1 MGSRNITAQL
11 TKSRSCP
18 TINSTKK
25 NMKKI
30 VLLSAII
37 ASAFM
42 ANAQTA
48 GKIFVGDNQGKP
60 MQLGSDKSMN
70 TVLEATK
77 AYNAVDHDAEVA
89 LWSDEFVKTGGEKH
103 KKSMATLKS
112 VTNKP
117 MAMLPIK
124 IQGSNDEIVMVQS
137 TEERVFKN
145 GSKQNLNLFELFF
158 IDKAGKISNMQQYVN
173 IPATNEYGKTTGG
186 KYISSK
192 PGSEADGSTL
202 QFSNRGEIA
211 AIENLAKAWNSMDV
225 KAFADI
231 IANEV
236 SIEAYD
242 GTKSKLT
249 KEMLPAEFAQ
259 YKSLDWKPGLILPFK
274 LTNTDPA
281 SGILVYSSE
290 KRVLKDGTVWDKEL
304 VELFGFNLAGKID
317 SITQFSR
324 EKTKK

>member
-1 MGSRNITAQL
+1 
-11 TKSRSCP
+11 
-18 TINSTKK
+18 
-25 NMKKI
+25 MKKL
-30 VLLSAII
+30 VLLSAFV

-42 ANAQTA
+42 VNAQKA
-48 GKIFVGDNQGKP
+48 GNVFVGDNQGKP
-60 MQLGSDKSMN
+60 FQLGSDKNMK
-70 TVLEATK
+70 TILEAIK
-77 AYNAVDHDAEVA
+77 AYNAVNHDAEIA
-89 LWSDEFVKTGGEKH
+89 LWSEELIKKGGEGH
-103 KKSMATLKS
+103 KKSMETLTS

-117 MAMLPIK
+117 MAILPVK
-124 IQGSNDEIVMVQS
+124 VQGSSDEVVMVQS
-137 TEERVFKN
+137 TEERSFKN
-145 GSKQNLNLFELFF
+145 GSKQNLNLFELFY

-173 IPATNEYGKTTGG
+173 IPVTNEFGKTSGG

-192 PGSEADGSTL
+192 PGSEANGSSL
-202 QFSNRGEIA
+202 QFSNRGEVA
-211 AIENLAKAWNSMDV
+211 AIENLAKAWNAMDV

-231 IANEV
+231 IADEV

-249 KEMLPAEFAQ
+249 KVMLPAEFAQ

-290 KRVLKDGTVWDKEL
+290 KRVLKDGTVWDKDL

-317 SITQFSR
+317 SITQFAR

>member
-1 MGSRNITAQL
+1 
-11 TKSRSCP
+11 
-18 TINSTKK
+18 
-25 NMKKI
+25 MKKL
-30 VLLSAII
+30 VLLSAFV

-42 ANAQTA
+42 VNAQKA
-48 GKIFVGDNQGKP
+48 GNVFVGDNQGKP
-60 MQLGSDKSMN
+60 FQLGSDKNMK
-70 TVLEATK
+70 TILEAIK
-77 AYNAVDHDAEVA
+77 AYNAVNHDAEIA
-89 LWSDEFVKTGGEKH
+89 LWSEELIKKSGEGH
-103 KKSMATLKS
+103 KKSMETLTS

-117 MAMLPIK
+117 MAILPVK
-124 IQGSNDEIVMVQS
+124 VQGSSDEIVLVQS
-137 TEERVFKN
+137 TEERSFKN
-145 GSKQNLNLFELFF
+145 GSKQNLNLFELFY

-173 IPATNEYGKTTGG
+173 IPATNEFGKTSGG

-192 PGSEADGSTL
+192 PGSEANGSSL
-202 QFSNRGEIA
+202 QFSNRGEVA
-211 AIENLAKAWNSMDV
+211 AIENLAKAWNAMDV

-231 IANEV
+231 IADEV

-249 KEMLPAEFAQ
+249 KAMLPAEFAQ

-290 KRVLKDGTVWDKEL
+290 KRVLKDGTVWDKDL
-304 VELFGFNLAGKID
+304 VELFGFNLAGKIN
-317 SITQFSR
+317 SITQFAR

>member
-1 MGSRNITAQL
+1 
-11 TKSRSCP
+11 
-18 TINSTKK
+18 
-25 NMKKI
+25 MKKL
-30 VLLSAII
+30 VLLSAFV

-42 ANAQTA
+42 VNAQKA
-48 GKIFVGDNQGKP
+48 GNVFVGDNQGKP
-60 MQLGSDKSMN
+60 FQLGSDKNMK
-70 TVLEATK
+70 TILEAIK
-77 AYNAVDHDAEVA
+77 AYNAVNHDAEIA
-89 LWSDEFVKTGGEKH
+89 LWSEEMIKKGGEGH
-103 KKSMATLKS
+103 KKSMETLTS

-117 MAMLPIK
+117 MAILPVK
-124 IQGSNDEIVMVQS
+124 VQGSSDEVVMVQS
-137 TEERVFKN
+137 TEERSFKN
-145 GSKQNLNLFELFF
+145 GSKQNLNLFELFY

-173 IPATNEYGKTTGG
+173 IPATNEFGKTSGG

-192 PGSEADGSTL
+192 PGSEANGSSL
-202 QFSNRGEIA
+202 QFSNRGEVA
-211 AIENLAKAWNSMDV
+211 AIENLAKAWNAMDA

-231 IANEV
+231 IADEV
-236 SIEAYD
+236 TIEAYN

-290 KRVLKDGTVWDKEL
+290 KRVLKDGTVWDKDL

-317 SITQFSR
+317 SITQFAR

>member
-1 MGSRNITAQL
+1 
-11 TKSRSCP
+11 
-18 TINSTKK
+18 
-25 NMKKI
+25 MKKL
-30 VLLSAII
+30 VLLSAFV

-42 ANAQTA
+42 VNAQKA
-48 GKIFVGDNQGKP
+48 GNVFVGDNQGKP
-60 MQLGSDKSMN
+60 FQLGSDKNMK
-70 TVLEATK
+70 TILEAIK
-77 AYNAVDHDAEVA
+77 AYNAVNHDAEIA
-89 LWSDEFVKTGGEKH
+89 LWSEEMIKKGGEGH
-103 KKSMATLKS
+103 KKSMETLTS

-117 MAMLPIK
+117 MAILPVK
-124 IQGSNDEIVMVQS
+124 VQGSSDEVVMVQS
-137 TEERVFKN
+137 TEERSFKN
-145 GSKQNLNLFELFF
+145 GSKQNLNLFELFY

-173 IPATNEYGKTTGG
+173 IPATNEFGKTSGG

-192 PGSEADGSTL
+192 PGSEANGSSL
-202 QFSNRGEIA
+202 QFSNRGEVA
-211 AIENLAKAWNSMDV
+211 AIENLAKAWNAMDV
-225 KAFADI
+225 KACADI
-231 IANEV
+231 IADEV

-249 KEMLPAEFAQ
+249 KVMLPAEFAQ

-290 KRVLKDGTVWDKEL
+290 KRVLKDGTVWDKDL

-317 SITQFSR
+317 SITQFAR

>member
-1 MGSRNITAQL
+1 
-11 TKSRSCP
+11 
-18 TINSTKK
+18 
-25 NMKKI
+25 MKKL
-30 VLLSAII
+30 VLLSAFV

-42 ANAQTA
+42 VNAQKA
-48 GKIFVGDNQGKP
+48 GNVFVGDNQGKP
-60 MQLGSDKSMN
+60 FQLGSDKNMK
-70 TVLEATK
+70 TILEAIK
-77 AYNAVDHDAEVA
+77 AYNAVNHDAEIA
-89 LWSDEFVKTGGEKH
+89 LWSEEMIKKGGEGH
-103 KKSMATLKS
+103 KKSMETLTS

-117 MAMLPIK
+117 MAILPVK
-124 IQGSNDEIVMVQS
+124 VQGSSDEVVMVQS
-137 TEERVFKN
+137 TEERSFKN
-145 GSKQNLNLFELFF
+145 GSKQNLNLFELFY

-173 IPATNEYGKTTGG
+173 IPATNEFGKTTGG

-192 PGSEADGSTL
+192 PGSEANGSSL
-202 QFSNRGEIA
+202 QFSNRGEVA
-211 AIENLAKAWNSMDV
+211 AIENLAKAWNAMDV

-231 IANEV
+231 IADEV

-249 KEMLPAEFAQ
+249 KVMLPAEFAQ

-290 KRVLKDGTVWDKEL
+290 KRVLKDGTVWDKDL

-317 SITQFSR
+317 SITQFAR

>member
-1 MGSRNITAQL
+1 
-11 TKSRSCP
+11 
-18 TINSTKK
+18 
-25 NMKKI
+25 MKKL
-30 VLLSAII
+30 VLLSAFV

-42 ANAQTA
+42 VNAQKA
-48 GKIFVGDNQGKP
+48 GNVFVGDNQGKP
-60 MQLGSDKSMN
+60 FQLGSDKNMK
-70 TVLEATK
+70 TILEAIK
-77 AYNAVDHDAEVA
+77 AYNAVNHDAEIA
-89 LWSDEFVKTGGEKH
+89 LWSEEMIKKGGEGH
-103 KKSMATLKS
+103 KKSMETLTS

-117 MAMLPIK
+117 MAILPVK
-124 IQGSNDEIVMVQS
+124 VQGSSDEIVLVQS
-137 TEERVFKN
+137 TEERSFKN
-145 GSKQNLNLFELFF
+145 GSKQNLNLFELFY

-173 IPATNEYGKTTGG
+173 IPATNEFGKTTGG

-192 PGSEADGSTL
+192 PGSEANGSSL
-202 QFSNRGEIA
+202 QFSNRGEVA
-211 AIENLAKAWNSMDV
+211 AIENLAKAWNAMDV

-231 IANEV
+231 IADEV
-236 SIEAYD
+236 SIEAYN

-249 KEMLPAEFAQ
+249 KAMLPEEFAQ

-290 KRVLKDGTVWDKEL
+290 KRVLKDGTVWDKDL

-317 SITQFSR
+317 SITQFAR

>member
-1 MGSRNITAQL
+1 
-11 TKSRSCP
+11 
-18 TINSTKK
+18 
-25 NMKKI
+25 MKKL
-30 VLLSAII
+30 VLLSAFV

-42 ANAQTA
+42 VNAQKA
-48 GKIFVGDNQGKP
+48 GNVFVGDNQGKP
-60 MQLGSDKSMN
+60 FQLGSDKNMK
-70 TVLEATK
+70 TILEAIK
-77 AYNAVDHDAEVA
+77 AYNAVNHDAEIA
-89 LWSDEFVKTGGEKH
+89 LWSEELIKKSGEGH
-103 KKSMATLKS
+103 KKSMETLTS

-117 MAMLPIK
+117 MAILPVK
-124 IQGSNDEIVMVQS
+124 VQGSSDEIVLVQS
-137 TEERVFKN
+137 TEERSFKN
-145 GSKQNLNLFELFF
+145 GSKQNLNLFELFY

-173 IPATNEYGKTTGG
+173 IPATNEFGKTSGG

-192 PGSEADGSTL
+192 PGSEANGSSL
-202 QFSNRGEIA
+202 QFSNRGEVA
-211 AIENLAKAWNSMDV
+211 AIENLAKAWNAMDV

-231 IANEV
+231 IADEV

-249 KEMLPAEFAQ
+249 NAMLPAEFAQ

-290 KRVLKDGTVWDKEL
+290 KRVLKDGTVWDKDL
-304 VELFGFNLAGKID
+304 VELFGFNLAGKIN
-317 SITQFSR
+317 SITQFAR